1 MYSSF
6 ISPAQ
11 SSLFGLALAGG
22 LLFGGCTVSTPEI
35 SGTTV
40 TPSSVAL
47 SEPISTIQFTIETNV
62 LHMGGTI
69 TSVTASVEGED
80 LVYDLI
86 QVGEVIGGEKWSI
99 TTTMTLWEGFAEGVY
114 YIDVTAVSSEG
125 ETVTLDHAA
134 SVTITS

>member
-1 MYSSF
+1 MVSSL
-6 ISPAQ
+6 ISPAKF
-11 SSLFGLALAGG
+11 SLVGLFLTGG
-22 LLFGGCTVSTPEI
+22 LLFTGCNGATPEI

-47 SEPISTIQFTIETNV
+47 SEFESTIQFTIETDV
-62 LHMGGTI
+62 LHLGGTI

-80 LVYDLI
+80 LVYDLV
-86 QVGEVIGGEKWSI
+86 QEGDVVGGESWSI
-99 TTTMTLWEGFAEGVY
+99 TTTMTLWAGFSEGTY

-134 SVTITS
+134 SVTVTS